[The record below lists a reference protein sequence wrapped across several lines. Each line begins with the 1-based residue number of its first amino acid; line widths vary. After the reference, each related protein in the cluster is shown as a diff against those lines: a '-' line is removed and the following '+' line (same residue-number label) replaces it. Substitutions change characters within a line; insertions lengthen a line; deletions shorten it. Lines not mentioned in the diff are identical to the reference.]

1 MQADNSQTVKP
12 SINVTPLVDVV
23 LVLLIIFMVVTP
35 MLGEDD
41 VVLPATEDP
50 PELSE
55 DRPRLEVTI
64 DQFGAIALDQK
75 EVQRAML
82 VQVLLE
88 KSDRTGVREVV
99 INADGRLPFGEVRTT
114 MLAVRSAGFSNVG
127 LLTRKRGES

>member
-1 MQADNSQTVKP
+1 MQADNSQKIKP

-35 MLGEDD
+35 MLGESD
-41 VVLPATEDP
+41 VVPPRTEDP

-64 DQFGAIALDQK
+64 DQYGEISLDQK
-75 EVQRAML
+75 EVDRAVF
-82 VQVLLE
+82 VQTLLD
-88 KSDRTGVREVV
+88 KADRTGVREIV
-99 INADGRLPFGEVRTT
+99 INADGRLPYGEVKTT
-114 MLAVRSAGFSNVG
+114 MLAVRAAGFSNVG